1 MFAIRGSGFN
11 GHITWVGGPDYV
23 LRSTDPINDGQWHHI
38 CCVADGS
45 SSTLYIDGQVNNT
58 G

>member
-1 MFAIRGSGFN
+1 MEKASNSQLCLQLGGSGFN

-45 SSTLYIDGQVNNT
+45 RSSK
-58 G
+58 